1 MKSFVGRWNTKSCLT
16 TPAVFQRI
24 LNMLDGFK
32 DVVVYYLF
40 DFSEPINIIS
50 KKQWRL

>member
-16 TPAVFQRI
+16 TPAVLQRF
-24 LNMLDGFK
+24 LNMFEGFK
-32 DVVVYYLF
+32 DVIVYLF

-50 KKQWRL
+50 KKQS